1 MHFAQHSTVPFV
13 QNIESTVECLT
24 IGIQPCYHAITAS
37 ATARA
42 EYPDRRRKDM
52 DEMTSQELN
61 QFLEAIAELIEAKA
75 ETVEQAAEIVRGK
88 KINA

>member
-1 MHFAQHSTVPFV
+1 
-13 QNIESTVECLT
+13 
-24 IGIQPCYHAITAS
+24 
-37 ATARA
+37 
-42 EYPDRRRKDM
+42 M